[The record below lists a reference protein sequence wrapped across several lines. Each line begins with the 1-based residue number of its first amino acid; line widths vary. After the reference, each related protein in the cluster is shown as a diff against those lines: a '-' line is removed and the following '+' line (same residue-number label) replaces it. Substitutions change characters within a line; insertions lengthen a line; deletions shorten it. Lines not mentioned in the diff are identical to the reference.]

1 MISNFISFLSSL
13 KQEMNTVVSVFLK
26 LHVLF
31 LIHSRLLDL
40 LRLCARFITLKSS
53 KMSSIM
59 ETKRV
64 KTSLEDSL
72 KSWINLNI
80 MSWMRQT
87 LSLKTEDEFSLTHF
101 LPNTITFVKGK
112 KVFNEQKCSLFFFLV
127 FSFFNLFGFSLGLFS
142 VSLTNPRIMTQAGVS
157 GKSLTFKT
165 DPEFLC

>member
-1 MISNFISFLSSL
+1 
-13 KQEMNTVVSVFLK
+13 MNSESVFLK
-26 LHVLF
+26 LHGLF
-31 LIHSRLLDL
+31 LFHSRLLNL

-64 KTSLEDSL
+64 KTSLEDSP

-80 MSWMRQT
+80 MSRSPPHSPSENRRLVHT
-87 LSLKTEDEFSLTHF
+87 CSLSPKY
-101 LPNTITFVKGK
+101 NYICKGK
-112 KVFNEQKCSLFFFLV
+112 NYLNFNEQKRSFFSIFFLICLD
-127 FSFFNLFGFSLGLFS
+127 FHR